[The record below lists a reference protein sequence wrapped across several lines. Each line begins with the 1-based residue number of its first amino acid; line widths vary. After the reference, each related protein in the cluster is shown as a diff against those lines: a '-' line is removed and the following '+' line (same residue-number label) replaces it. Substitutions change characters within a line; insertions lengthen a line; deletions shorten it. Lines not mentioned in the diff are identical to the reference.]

1 MAANSI
7 DYAKLFSTVMDEVA
21 LPGLTSAKMNSTKY
35 KVMGGNEIKLPKMS
49 VTGLSDYSRES
60 GYRAGAITFEY
71 ETKTITKDRG
81 VSFTLDVMDEDES
94 GFVATAGAVTNE
106 LNKVEV
112 VPEIDA
118 YRYSKIFSILN
129 TNLNTGSYT
138 PVTSTIFET
147 LAEDISDIE
156 DVIGQET
163 AKTIYMSY
171 DAARILSLADKIEKR
186 LDVNTNSGA
195 LKSKVMSLDGIEIIR
210 VPSARFKTS
219 FTFGNDGF
227 TVDDIAMGINWIIAD
242 DNALVGVTKHDKLKV
257 FTPDQNLLTD
267 GYLIQYRRYHDLF
280 MPDNKIAGVY
290 LSYTAIAAPLMTA
303 TVDAGAAAGTK
314 FTAEV
319 ATVGNTLGYYL
330 NSTGES
336 PGVLYNDIYTGS
348 AYTSTAD
355 IDTAI
360 ETDILTMVEVDPQ
373 GHIVLVKEATLA
385 GADIY
390 SAG

>member
-21 LPGLTSAKMNSTKY
+21 LPGLTSAKMNSKKY

-49 VTGLSDYSRES
+49 VTGLSDYSRET

-118 YRYSKIFSILN
+118 YRYSKIFSIAN
-129 TNLNTGSYT
+129 TNIKTGSYV
-138 PVTSTIFET
+138 PDEATIFET

-156 DVIGQET
+156 DIIGQET

-219 FTFGNDGF
+219 YTFGNDGF
-227 TVDDIAMGINWIIAD
+227 TVDAIAMGINWIIAD

-257 FTPDQNLLTD
+257 FTPDQNQSTD

-290 LSYTAIAAPLMTA
+290 LSYTAIDAPELAGTFAKGTGTGNTKFTLNTA
-303 TVDAGAAAGTK
+303 LATGETMFYKLGAAAS
-314 FTAEV
+314 
-319 ATVGNTLGYYL
+319 TVK
-330 NSTGES
+330 
-336 PGVLYNDIYTGS
+336 YNDVPSGFTTYVS
-348 AYTSTAD
+348 
-355 IDTAI
+355 
-360 ETDILTMVEVDPQ
+360 
-373 GHIVLVKEATLA
+373 
-385 GADIY
+385 GADIVAIATQY
-390 SAG
+390 LAVIKVVDGHVTELADSILTGLISTGD